1 MKLLN
6 APFQTSQRLKYI
18 WKKQLIP
25 RTSKMGPKHMGKNN
39 VFINDAGQISETL
52 LEV

>member
-1 MKLLN
+1 MEKAVN
-6 APFQTSQRLKYI
+6 S
-18 WKKQLIP
+18 W
-25 RTSKMGPKHMGKNN
+25 TSKMGPKHMGKNN